1 MSGLASI
8 DITETVALTA
18 LRSFLLSIL
27 PPSVEIIRGQVN
39 RVPSPKS
46 SEFVVMT
53 PTIRVRL
60 ETNRHYYL
68 DQHTATPPVSTAS
81 TVTPTRETIQL
92 DVHGLSS
99 PDNAQIIST
108 LFRDPA
114 TCDFFTGLGL
124 NIQPLYAED
133 PKQIPF
139 ETAEQQYDVRWV
151 VDVVL
156 QINPIITQSQQFA
169 DQLKVGIFSADV
181 EFPPT

>member
-1 MSGLASI
+1 MSGLATI

-18 LRSFLLSIL
+18 LRSFLVSIL
-27 PPSVEIIRGQVN
+27 PSNVEVIRGQVN

-53 PTIRVRL
+53 PTVRVRL
-60 ETNRHYYL
+60 ETNRHHYT
-68 DQHTATPPVSTAS
+68 DQPAATPPVGTAS
-81 TVTPTRETIQL
+81 IVMPTRETIQL
-92 DVHGLSS
+92 DVHGLTS
-99 PDNAQIIST
+99 PNTAQIICA
-108 LFRDPA
+108 LFRDPS
-114 TCDFFTGLGL
+114 TCDFFTALGL

-169 DQLKVGIFSADV
+169 DELVVGVFSADV